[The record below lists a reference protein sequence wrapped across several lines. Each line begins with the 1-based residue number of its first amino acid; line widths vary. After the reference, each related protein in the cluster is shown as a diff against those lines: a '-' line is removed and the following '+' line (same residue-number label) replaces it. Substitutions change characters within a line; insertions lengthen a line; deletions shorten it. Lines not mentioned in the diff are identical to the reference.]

1 VPNTRER
8 ETGHEV
14 LEDFP
19 YWEPCHNLLL
29 RNGIMGYENV
39 GGDLDQLVGKR
50 VTIAGFPIQWE
61 KGDGSIVRVVAI
73 VDEGDQ

>member
-1 VPNTRER
+1 
-8 ETGHEV
+8 
-14 LEDFP
+14 
-19 YWEPCHNLLL
+19 
-29 RNGIMGYENV
+29 MGYENV
-39 GGDLDQLVGKR
+39 GGDLDQVVGKR